1 MVRTLCREL
10 VLRKHYLPDNVRV
23 ETIYFG
29 GGTPSLLD
37 ISELQ
42 AILDSVNN
50 NYHVADDAEITLE
63 ANPDDLSISKLKALR
78 GTPVNR
84 LSIGIQ
90 SFFEEDLRWM
100 NRAHSA
106 KEAKVVLANA
116 QNMGFENLTA
126 DLIYGYP
133 LLTDEKW
140 KANINYLLQS
150 DIRHLSA
157 YSMTVEKGTP
167 LWKYIHKGQQK
178 TMDEEQSAR
187 QFLFL
192 MEQMQ
197 TKGWEQYEISNF
209 ARNQSYSRHNTNYW
223 RNVPYLGIGPSA
235 HSFDGQSRQW
245 NTRVNNRY
253 IQGIAA
259 GNPVF
264 EKEILS
270 VSDQANEYL
279 MTALRTMWGLD
290 LVLIEQKFGQAV
302 QAAILKS
309 SQPFIAQKQLVFQDE
324 KLILTQSGK
333 LFADH
338 IAAEM
343 FL

>member
-1 MVRTLCREL
+1 MVSALCREL
-10 VLRKHYLPDNVRV
+10 VLRKHYLPEGIRI

-42 AILDSVNN
+42 AILNTIYTH
-50 NYHVADDAEITLE
+50 YHVADDAEITLE
-63 ANPDDLSISKLKALR
+63 ANPDDLSLSKLKALSE
-78 GTPVNR
+78 TPVNR

-106 KEAKVVLANA
+106 SEAKSVLTNA

-140 KANINYLLQS
+140 KANIDYLLQS
-150 DIRHLSA
+150 GIRHLSA

-167 LWKYIHKGQQK
+167 LWRYIHKGQQK
-178 TMDEEQSAR
+178 AMDDEQSAR

-192 MEQMQ
+192 MAELQ
-197 TKGWEQYEISNF
+197 TNGWEQYEISNF
-209 ARNQSYSRHNTNYW
+209 ALNQSYSRHNTNYW

-245 NTRVNNRY
+245 NTKINNRY

-270 VSDQANEYL
+270 LSNQVNEYL
-279 MTALRTMWGLD
+279 MTALRTMWGVD
-290 LVLIEQKFGQAV
+290 LVLIGQKFGHAV
-302 QAAILKS
+302 RVAILKS
-309 SQPFIAQKQLVFQDE
+309 SQPFIAQKQLILQDE
-324 KLILTQSGK
+324 KLILSQSGK

-338 IAAEM
+338 IAAEL